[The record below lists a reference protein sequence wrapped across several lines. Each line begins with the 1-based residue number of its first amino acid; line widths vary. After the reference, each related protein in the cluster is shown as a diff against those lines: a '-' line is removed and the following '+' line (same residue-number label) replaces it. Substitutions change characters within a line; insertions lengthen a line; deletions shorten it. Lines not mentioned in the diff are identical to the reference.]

1 MQSSAGSQSPTVG
14 GSAGGVM
21 ILSAGSP
28 SSPPPQPPQPAAPA
42 AVTPGGIVIRSA
54 TGASPPQPSYNDPAQ
69 APAPVV
75 QPQPV
80 AITPSPPAPQV
91 VVGGGVSPAATA
103 SGVIRVG
110 SVATSPQVYRQPQPG
125 PTTLNQP
132 TAMAARPPTAVD
144 QTTTSA
150 RTPAAAAAQAPATA
164 GKPRLTPRELFSK
177 ADPLWVCGFLLAVVS
192 VAFATMA
199 FEDEV
204 STTWLLLFVS
214 AASLGAFVKLQL

>member
-1 MQSSAGSQSPTVG
+1 
-14 GSAGGVM
+14 M

-28 SSPPPQPPQPAAPA
+28 SSPPPPQPAAPA

-54 TGASPPQPSYNDPAQ
+54 TGASPPQPSYNGPAQ
-69 APAPVV
+69 APSQAPPPVV

-91 VVGGGVSPAATA
+91 LVGGGGVSPAATA

-132 TAMAARPPTAVD
+132 TAIAARPPTAVD
-144 QTTTSA
+144 QTTTIA
-150 RTPAAAAAQAPATA
+150 RSPAAAIAPAPATT

-214 AASLGAFVKLQL
+214 AASVGAFVKLQL